1 MANGFALKRIGD
13 CRGKKHPGSQTE
25 PGAHRPMRTK
35 IRFECELKSSGGVE
49 RFLAVFER
57 DALDLYLFREHCA
70 FQAVGQDFY
79 DVACFGKLRV
89 ISEQAHGFG
98 LIAVYAD
105 AQFNDRLF
113 ALGDDLFHDD

>member
-1 MANGFALKRIGD
+1 LGILRKKTPRFTNG
-13 CRGKKHPGSQTE
+13 T
-25 PGAHRPMRTK
+25 GAPDLLRTK
-35 IRFECELKSSGGVE
+35 IRFECELKSSRGVE

-79 DVACFGKLRV
+79 DVARFGKLSV